1 MTDEVE
7 EGQGAAPS
15 LQEIIDKKPVIA
27 DFTEDAGR
35 EQAHQQAREAREKP
49 ERQPQ
54 QKRAPQQDEDTRF
67 RGLLN
72 ETLSEREKRQ
82 AAERRADQLER
93 IIQEHNASLRTA
105 EEQEDAPDMFKD
117 PAAYNGWVKRQ
128 IQQQAKAL
136 AESELAP
143 LRSQVSQSQIDM
155 SAMRAQSKLG
165 TEKWNKLNEWIERQQ
180 AENPR
185 FAQFER
191 YALSSGDPYGVTWQ
205 EYRRQMALERLGEDD
220 DLDTYESKLR
230 AKWEAE
236 RNAQRAPVADMS
248 DEEEDFDE
256 PPPRRVPQPRQFAA
270 GRSAEPT
277 TAGRAAH
284 AGPKPLGEILK
295 DRPARSQRG
304 R

>member
-1 MTDEVE
+1 MTEHVE
-7 EGQGAAPS
+7 EGQGAQPS
-15 LQEIIDKKPVIA
+15 LQEIIDKKPIA

-35 EQAHQQAREAREKP
+35 EQAHQQAREEREKP
-49 ERQPQ
+49 PERQ

-82 AAERRADQLER
+82 AAERRAEQLER

-117 PAAYNGWVKRQ
+117 PVAYNNWVKRQ

-155 SAMRAQSKLG
+155 SAMRTQSKLG
-165 TEKWNKLNEWIERQQ
+165 TEKWNKLNEWITRQQ

-191 YALSSGDPYGVTWQ
+191 YALNSGDPYGVTWQ
-205 EYRRQMALERLGEDD
+205 EYRRQMALERLGEED
-220 DLDTYESKLR
+220 DLDTFLEKQKQTWL
-230 AKWEAE
+230 AE
-236 RNAQRAPVADMS
+236 QRQPARIAEQS

-256 PPPRRVPQPRQFAA
+256 PQQSRARMPRTFAA

-284 AGPKPLGEILK
+284 AGPKPLGEILR